1 MFYNCTNEELEY
13 VDITLNLST
22 LMVDRIDRFCHL
34 IEVPR
39 EQFLNTAIIRALFEY
54 EISVNSTL

>member
-1 MFYNCTNEELEY
+1 MSYNCTNEELEY

-39 EQFLNTAIIRALFEY
+39 EQFLNTAIIRAFFEY